1 MVSKEICVFCGK
13 SADLEGYLCKTC
25 SEKIKL
31 IKKIK
36 SVENAEK
43 LLQKRTGKNRTGKK
57 IVNISQ
63 YSEIVK
69 QRIMDCV
76 DKFSRMPEIAVAIQ
90 MQRIELEY
98 ETQKEIAGKKVD
110 FYLPEIKIA
119 LEIDGELYHTDDNT
133 AFLRDRAIMI
143 ELGESWEIV
152 HIDAK
157 MVPKYTWNL
166 RDALPYIVS
175 ERNERGC
182 FRDSKLDSDLLQEF
196 KLFESSLKRGHGAW
210 Y

>member
-1 MVSKEICVFCGK
+1 
-13 SADLEGYLCKTC
+13 
-25 SEKIKL
+25 
-31 IKKIK
+31 
-36 SVENAEK
+36 
-43 LLQKRTGKNRTGKK
+43 
-57 IVNISQ
+57 
-63 YSEIVK
+63 
-69 QRIMDCV
+69 
-76 DKFSRMPEIAVAIQ
+76 

-133 AFLRDRAIMI
+133 AFLRDRAIMR

-175 ERNERGC
+175 ESN
-182 FRDSKLDSDLLQEF
+182 
-196 KLFESSLKRGHGAW
+196 
-210 Y
+210 

>member
-1 MVSKEICVFCGK
+1 MHFPRLL
-13 SADLEGYLCKTC
+13 DLRQD
-25 SEKIKL
+25 S
-31 IKKIK
+31 
-36 SVENAEK
+36 
-43 LLQKRTGKNRTGKK
+43 
-57 IVNISQ
+57 
-63 YSEIVK
+63 
-69 QRIMDCV
+69 
-76 DKFSRMPEIAVAIQ
+76 DK
-90 MQRIELEY
+90 
-98 ETQKEIAGKKVD
+98 TQKEIAGKKVD